1 MALLDKWIALDIGA
15 YLARF
20 YDFSTQK
27 EIVLKTIIAQKGSE
41 VLGVS
46 DQAIAYLYKD
56 LDTIQIQYPI
66 SHGQILHS
74 IEPLIHEGLD
84 KLHAFD
90 GLLRPSVLVSVPS
103 ELSQR
108 QRELWQQAFLNC
120 GVRKVEFISNLEVLQ
135 EENPCFLVHSGHSY
149 TEIHICAYDKVLVSK
164 TIYYAGAQVDEQIQR
179 IVYMKTGYFITKVDA
194 AHLKEMASDAFWQ
207 QKNTLLMCY
216 GFDSRQ
222 NLHPIQ
228 IESSIVW
235 PAIEMV
241 SSQISL
247 WVKHCFD
254 TLPASLQEYFL
265 MHGIELSGGMADCF
279 GPSQF
284 ISQNISCPVLCTKRG
299 QYDMIDALKGVKS
312 ARMILL
318 PFLISLILTP
328 VVKQYSIY
336 CGAYAKENKRT
347 VHHGKISR
355 IGGVAI
361 YLSFII
367 TMAIFVKADL
377 QIKGLVIGSSIMFFT
392 GLIDDLIDIK
402 PLVKLTLEVIAA
414 LVLIYFGIS
423 VDIIRLPLGIQIDTG
438 IISFVFTI
446 IWVAGITNAVN
457 LIDGLDGLAGGM
469 SVIVLVVIGSIAII
483 ERRLDLL
490 SIAFILASGTFGFL
504 AYNAHPAS
512 IFMGDCGSLFL
523 GFMISAISLLGFKS
537 STILTLA
544 LPILLLMLPII
555 DTLSAI
561 LRRTL
566 KGMKFMEADKSHIH
580 HLLMRQF
587 GHRNTV
593 IIMCGLTSLFGLSA
607 FAYMI
612 NRNIGFFVMVAI
624 LLAVE
629 IFIEKSAMISEKFHP
644 LIGLWHRIQRKSRK
658 IFKKVG

>member
-1 MALLDKWIALDIGA
+1 
-15 YLARF
+15 
-20 YDFSTQK
+20 
-27 EIVLKTIIAQKGSE
+27 
-41 VLGVS
+41 
-46 DQAIAYLYKD
+46 
-56 LDTIQIQYPI
+56 
-66 SHGQILHS
+66 
-74 IEPLIHEGLD
+74 
-84 KLHAFD
+84 
-90 GLLRPSVLVSVPS
+90 
-103 ELSQR
+103 
-108 QRELWQQAFLNC
+108 
-120 GVRKVEFISNLEVLQ
+120 
-135 EENPCFLVHSGHSY
+135 
-149 TEIHICAYDKVLVSK
+149 
-164 TIYYAGAQVDEQIQR
+164 
-179 IVYMKTGYFITKVDA
+179 
-194 AHLKEMASDAFWQ
+194 
-207 QKNTLLMCY
+207 
-216 GFDSRQ
+216 
-222 NLHPIQ
+222 
-228 IESSIVW
+228 
-235 PAIEMV
+235 
-241 SSQISL
+241 
-247 WVKHCFD
+247 
-254 TLPASLQEYFL
+254 
-265 MHGIELSGGMADCF
+265 
-279 GPSQF
+279 
-284 ISQNISCPVLCTKRG
+284 
-299 QYDMIDALKGVKS
+299 
-312 ARMILL
+312 MILL
-318 PFLISLILTP
+318 PFFISLILTP
-328 VVKQYSIY
+328 IVKQYSIY

-347 VHHGKISR
+347 IHHGKISR

-593 IIMCGLTSLFGLSA
+593 IIMCGLTALFGLSA

-612 NRNIGFFVMVAI
+612 NRNIGFFVMVVI

-644 LIGLWHRIQRKSRK
+644 LIGLWHRIQRKYRK